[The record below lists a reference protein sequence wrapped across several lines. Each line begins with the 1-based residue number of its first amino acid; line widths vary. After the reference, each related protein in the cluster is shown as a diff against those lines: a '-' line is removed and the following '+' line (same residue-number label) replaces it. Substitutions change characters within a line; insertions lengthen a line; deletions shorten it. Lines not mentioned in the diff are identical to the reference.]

1 MVSTT
6 YGRSTGFCIDPIE
19 KKPLNHFYPGTPVLS
34 FGTAGCNLGCKFC
47 QNWEISKSKQI
58 DSLSE
63 LAQPETV
70 AEAARQLGCRSVAFT
85 YNDPVVWAEYA
96 IDCAKACHTVGVK
109 TVAVTAGYITPLAR
123 GAFYEVMDAANVDLK
138 GFTEG
143 FYWKLT
149 SGHLE
154 PVRQTLQ
161 WLVHETDV
169 WLEVTN
175 LIIPQA
181 NDSEDELKAMCQ
193 WLVEALGP
201 DVPVH
206 FTAFHPDFRLQDRGR
221 TPPETLALAHDIAC
235 RAGLRYAYTGNI
247 SDRRRQSTYC
257 PSCGKVLIE
266 RDGYQL
272 GVYALDQ
279 NRCRHCGTVIAGR
292 FEAGL
297 GNWGG
302 RRMPVRISSYA
313 QAKPPATMVDV
324 AKPFQDRSV
333 ATGKNAHPT
342 AAVGRAFLPDG
353 GSRGVETASHQ
364 PVQRKGENI
373 VPDQPQP
380 ATTAVSVAPA
390 KPQLTKAQEQLV
402 FQAACRR
409 VISAVA
415 GGPPERLE
423 QSLGE
428 IAAVPLLG
436 AFVTLKR
443 SGQLRSCCGFLG
455 QSVPLAQ
462 AIDHAAFR
470 AATDDPRF
478 PQISPV
484 ELPDLDVDVWL
495 LWGMEPVKA
504 RGRQR
509 REAIVI
515 GKHGLQIARGNA
527 RGLLLPGVAIEH
539 HLDAEGFL
547 EQVCRKAGLPPT
559 AWQDDDTVLMTFEGF
574 AVEGALKSCLTA
586 AVPQAGPPGPN
597 QTEMAMLADF
607 CRHNLWAHLVGATPR
622 YYLPTAFDGGVHGLV
637 LSIQLAGSDQ
647 RIDCGQV
654 SLRPDMPLQST
665 LFALTKAATGGLQA
679 AGVSPAAVQTASVGV
694 TVLWDPAMLGPS
706 DKADLTGFDPRRRAL
721 LVAHQNHWAFSYH
734 PQGSPADLL
743 GEALGLLRL
752 PGGEQAGLFSLAVAS
767 TMSRIA
773 TSNLQA
779 PQAGG
784 ETRPAAVAGTF
795 YPGGAD
801 EIDRMLDEWFCGG
814 LQPEPWAAAL
824 VPHAGWIYSGRLAAA
839 VFRRVKFPRRVIVL
853 APKHHPEGANWAV
866 APHRTWQLPGRS
878 LESDPELARQ
888 LAGSISGLEL
898 DAAAHS
904 REHAIEVQLPLLAR
918 LAPQTRVVG
927 IAIHGGDLD
936 SLERFAQQLAGVLA
950 GLEERPLL
958 VVSSDMN
965 HYADDT
971 VTRLRDRMA
980 LDAIAALDPERLYNT
995 VREQRISMCGVLP
1008 AVVAMKT
1015 LRRLN
1020 SLNRCEEVGYATSA
1034 DASGDRQRVV
1044 GYAGALFA

>member
-19 KKPLNHFYPGTPVLS
+19 KKPLNHFYPGTSVLS

-47 QNWEISKSKQI
+47 QNWEMSKSKQI

-70 AEAARQLGCRSVAFT
+70 AEAARQLDCRSVAFT
-85 YNDPVVWAEYA
+85 YNDPVIWAEYA
-96 IDCAKACHTVGVK
+96 IDCARACHAAGVK
-109 TVAVTAGYITPLAR
+109 TVAVTAGYITPRAR
-123 GAFYEVMDAANVDLK
+123 GPFYEVMDAANVDLK

-169 WLEVTN
+169 WVEVTN
-175 LIIPQA
+175 LVIPQA
-181 NDSEDELKAMCQ
+181 NDSEEELKEMCH

-206 FTAFHPDFRLQDRGR
+206 FTAFHPDFRLQDRPP
-221 TPPETLALAHDIAC
+221 TPPETLAMAHDVAR

-247 SDRRRQSTYC
+247 SDRRRQTTYC
-257 PSCGKVLIE
+257 PGCGKVLIE
-266 RDGYQL
+266 RDGYHI

-279 NRCRHCGTVIAGR
+279 NRCRHCRTVVAGH
-292 FEAGL
+292 FDAGP
-297 GNWGG
+297 GDWGA
-302 RRMPVRISSYA
+302 RRMPVRISAY
-313 QAKPPATMVDV
+313 AKP
-324 AKPFQDRSV
+324 KP
-333 ATGKNAHPT
+333 
-342 AAVGRAFLPDG
+342 RAP
-353 GSRGVETASHQ
+353 VPQ
-364 PVQRKGENI
+364 PPVQRQGENI
-373 VPDQPQP
+373 VQDQPQP
-380 ATTAVSVAPA
+380 ANTALNVSSA
-390 KPQLTKAQEQLV
+390 KPQLTKRQEQLV

-409 VISAVA
+409 VIAAVA
-415 GGPPERLE
+415 GNPPERLDQVLE
-423 QSLGE
+423 E

-478 PQISPV
+478 PRISPV

-495 LWGMEPVKA
+495 LWGLEPVAA

-509 REAIVI
+509 RDAVVI
-515 GKHGLQIARGNA
+515 GKHGLQIARGDA
-527 RGLLLPGVAIEH
+527 RGLLLPGVAVEH

-547 EQVCRKAGLPPT
+547 EQVCRKAGLPPH
-559 AWQDDDTVLMTFEGF
+559 AWLEDDTVLMTFEGF

-586 AVPQAGPPGPN
+586 AVPQAGPPGPAPA
-597 QTEMAMLADF
+597 EVAVLADF
-607 CRHNLWAHLVGATPR
+607 CHRNLLAFLTGATPS
-622 YYLPTAFDGGVHGLV
+622 YYLPTAFDGGVNGLV

-647 RIDCGQV
+647 RIDCSQL
-654 SLRPDMPLQST
+654 SLRSDMPLQST
-665 LFALTKAATGGLQA
+665 LFELTKAATNGLQA
-679 AGVSPAAVQTASVGV
+679 AGITAAAVETAAVGL
-694 TVLWDPAMLGPS
+694 TVLWDTAMLGETG
-706 DKADLTGFDPRRRAL
+706 KAELSGFDPRRRAL
-721 LVAHQNHWAFSYH
+721 VVAQQNHWAMCYD
-734 PQGSPADLL
+734 PQGSPAEMVA
-743 GEALGLLRL
+743 EALGLLRL
-752 PGGEQAGLFSLAVAS
+752 PNAGQAGLFTMAVAS
-767 TMSRIA
+767 TASRIA
-773 TSNLQA
+773 ASNRQA

-784 ETRPAAVAGTF
+784 EIRPAAVAGSF
-795 YPGGAD
+795 YPGRTE
-801 EIDRMLDEWFCGG
+801 EIDRMLDEWFCGVS
-814 LQPEPWAAAL
+814 QPEPWAGVL

-853 APKHHPEGANWAV
+853 APKHHPEGADWAV

-888 LAGSISGLEL
+888 LAESISGLEL
-898 DAAAHS
+898 DAAAHR
-904 REHAIEVQLPLLAR
+904 REHSIEVQLPLLAW
-918 LAPQTRVVG
+918 LAPQARVVG

-936 SLERFAQQLAGVLA
+936 ALERFAEQLAGVLA
-950 GLEERPLL
+950 RLEERPLL

-965 HYADDT
+965 HYANESQ
-971 VTRLRDRMA
+971 TRLRDRMA
-980 LDAIAALDPERLYNT
+980 LDAIAALDPERLYR
-995 VREQRISMCGVLP
+995 VVMEEQISMCGVLP

-1020 SLNRCEEVGYATSA
+1020 ALKRFEEVGYATSA
-1034 DASGDRQRVV
+1034 DASGERQRVV

>member
-19 KKPLNHFYPGTPVLS
+19 KKPLNHFYPGSAVLS

-47 QNWEISKSKQI
+47 QNWEMSKSKQT
-58 DSLSE
+58 DSLGE

-70 AEAARQLGCRSVAFT
+70 AEAARALDCRSVAFT

-96 IDCAKACHTVGVK
+96 IDCAKACHAVGVK

-123 GAFYEVMDAANVDLK
+123 GPFYEVMDAANVDLK
-138 GFTEG
+138 GFTEE

-169 WLEVTN
+169 WVVVTN
-175 LIIPQA
+175 LVIPQA
-181 NDSEDELKAMCQ
+181 NDSEEELNQMCH

-206 FTAFHPDFRLQDRGR
+206 FTAFHPDFRLQDRPP
-221 TPPETLALAHDIAC
+221 TPPETLAMAHDLAR

-247 SDRRRQSTYC
+247 SDRRRQTTYC
-257 PSCGKVLIE
+257 PGCGNVLIE
-266 RDGYQL
+266 RDGYHL
-272 GVYALDQ
+272 GVYALDGD
-279 NRCRHCGTVIAGR
+279 RCRHCHTAVAGR
-292 FEAGL
+292 FGAGP
-297 GNWGG
+297 GDWGG
-302 RRMPVRISSYA
+302 RRMPVRISAY
-313 QAKPPATMVDV
+313 AKPKPQPAAGPAWPPGLTAE
-324 AKPFQDRSV
+324 AKPKPPGLT
-333 ATGKNAHPT
+333 ANAQP
-342 AAVGRAFLPDG
+342 
-353 GSRGVETASHQ
+353 
-364 PVQRKGENI
+364 PVQRQGENI
-373 VPDQPQP
+373 VSDQPP
-380 ATTAVSVAPA
+380 ATSTAVTAASA
-390 KPQLTKAQEQLV
+390 KPQLTKRQEQLV

-409 VISAVA
+409 VIAAVA
-415 GGPPERLE
+415 GSPPERLDQVLE
-423 QSLGE
+423 E
-428 IAAVPLLG
+428 IAALPLLG

-478 PQISPV
+478 PPISPV

-495 LWGMEPVKA
+495 LWGMEPVTA

-509 REAIVI
+509 REAVII

-547 EQVCRKAGLPPT
+547 EQVCRKAGLPPH

-586 AVPQAGPPGPN
+586 AVPQAGPPGPS
-597 QTEMAMLADF
+597 QAEMAVLADF
-607 CRHNLWAHLVGATPR
+607 CHHNLRALLVGATPR
-622 YYLPTAFDGGVHGLV
+622 YYLPAAFDGGVNGLV
-637 LSIQLAGSDQ
+637 LSIQLAGSNQ
-647 RIDCGQV
+647 RVDCSQV

-665 LFALTKAATGGLQA
+665 LFGLTKAAAGGLQA
-679 AGVSPAAVQTASVGV
+679 AGVTPAAVETAAVGL
-694 TVLWDPAMLGPS
+694 TVLWDPAMLGEA
-706 DKADLTGFDPRRRAL
+706 DKAELSGVDPRRRAL
-721 LVAHQNHWAFSYH
+721 LVVQQNHWALCYD
-734 PQGSPADLL
+734 PQGSPA
-743 GEALGLLRL
+743 GMVAEAMGLLRL
-752 PGGEQAGLFSLAVAS
+752 PAAAPAGLFSMAVAS
-767 TMSRIA
+767 TAPRIA
-773 TSNLQA
+773 VSNRQA
-779 PQAGG
+779 PQAGS
-784 ETRPAAVAGTF
+784 EIRPAAVAGSF
-795 YPGGAD
+795 YPGRAE
-801 EIDRMLDEWFCGG
+801 EIDRMLDEWFSGG
-814 LQPEPWAAAL
+814 PQPEPWAGAL

-839 VFRRVKFPRRVIVL
+839 VFRRVKFPRQVIVL
-853 APKHHPEGANWAV
+853 APKHHPEGADWAV

-888 LAGSISGLEL
+888 LAESVSGLVL
-898 DAAAHS
+898 DSAAHA
-904 REHAIEVQLPLLAR
+904 REHSIEVQLPFLAR
-918 LAPQTRVVG
+918 LAPQARVVG

-936 SLERFAQQLAGVLA
+936 ALERFAEQLAGVLG

-965 HYADDT
+965 HYANDT
-971 VTRLRDRMA
+971 QTRLRDRMA
-980 LDAIAALDPERLYNT
+980 LDAIAALDPERLYRT
-995 VREQRISMCGVLP
+995 VFDQQISMCGVLP

-1020 SLNRCEEVGYATSA
+1020 SLNRFEEVGYATSA